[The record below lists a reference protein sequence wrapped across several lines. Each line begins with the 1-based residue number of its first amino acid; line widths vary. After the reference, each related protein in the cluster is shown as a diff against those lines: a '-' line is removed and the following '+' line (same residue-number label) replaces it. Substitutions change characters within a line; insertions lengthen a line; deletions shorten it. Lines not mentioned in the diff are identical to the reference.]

1 MKKNI
6 IQEMNEELEK
16 VKNRNLIEWLKSDI
30 NMLKV
35 ELYQNMPKA
44 NNQIIE
50 KEFLLTKAEDLSKE
64 EYTKGLLWAFLCSYK
79 YLMEKYGNELANDFL
94 EEFDLIN
101 DKCFN
106 DMKNDLIINVQENKT
121 GDYN

>member
-1 MKKNI
+1 MGKNI
-6 IQEMNEELEK
+6 IKEMNEELEK
-16 VKNRNLIEWLKSDI
+16 VKNRNLIEWLKYDI

-44 NNQIIE
+44 NKQIIE
-50 KEFLLTKAEDLSKE
+50 KEFLLTKAEELSKE

-79 YLMEKYGNELANDFL
+79 YLMEKYGTELANDFL

-106 DMKNDLIINVQENKT
+106 EMKKECIIHLK
-121 GDYN
+121 